1 MDSSL
6 NIISKEYAGFIMES
20 FNNLEDKNL
29 KKGMKKVFF
38 ETEEIYR
45 EISMKHLGF
54 ANENLIELHTFIAS
68 KKRSYSEEELC
79 DLIMSSIV
87 SDKNDIHDVLY
98 GEHKK
103 IGIYCI
109 CKKTFEFNQV
119 VVCIISY
126 E

>member
-29 KKGMKKVFF
+29 KKGMKRVFF
-38 ETEEIYR
+38 ETEDVYR
-45 EISMKHLGF
+45 EMSIEHLGF
-54 ANENLIELHTFIAS
+54 SNENLIELHTFIAS
-68 KKRSYSEEELC
+68 KDKTYSEEELC
-79 DLIMSSIV
+79 DLIMSLIV
-87 SDKNDIHDVLY
+87 SDKHDIYDILC

-103 IGIYCI
+103 IGISCI